1 MVSLNGVKSAINE
14 NVMFFLPNLR
24 KSSLNVKVDFSH
36 TTHSICQYV
45 IYSKQGHAELKET
58 AIILH
63 IV

>member
-1 MVSLNGVKSAINE
+1 MVPLNGVKSAINE
-14 NVMFFLPNLR
+14 NVTFFPPNLR

-36 TTHSICQYV
+36 TSSVCQYV
-45 IYSKQGHAELKET
+45 IYFKQVYAELQET

>member
-1 MVSLNGVKSAINE
+1 MVPLNGVKSAINE
-14 NVMFFLPNLR
+14 NVTFFPPNLT

-36 TTHSICQYV
+36 TTRSIFQYV
-45 IYSKQGHAELKET
+45 IYFKQGHAELQET